1 MNNKLMIKATLSTL
15 HGGRSTW
22 TSEGGTCLLM
32 RKIIKMVSA
41 VHASGDKV
49 NEATSIM

>member
-1 MNNKLMIKATLSTL
+1 MNNKLMIKDNLSTL

-22 TSEGGTCLLM
+22 ASEGGTCLLM
-32 RKIIKMVSA
+32 RKRIKKVST
-41 VHASGDKV
+41 VVTSGDKV